1 MAQAKKSPEELKDEK
16 EMKEN
21 YELMLRLGMVEMVY
35 DLDLLGRR
43 SGAAKKDEKAEKV
56 APEARSTKDGMKR

>member
-1 MAQAKKSPEELKDEK
+1 MAQAKKSAEELKDEK

-43 SGAAKKDEKAEKV
+43 ARPRKDGPQKD
-56 APEARSTKDGMKR
+56 STKDGMKK